1 MISFPTI
8 KNDTIV
14 TSNNFHY
21 IIDEWKKSNEISK
34 QHTKLKSFSDFKL
47 QNRESFFKFKM
58 SNEIKIEQI
67 NLEFQKNKKHSNE
80 SWEHFAKRLVE
91 KKDIVKQDLIWQVF
105 KNAMKFNKIKNE
117 IEVRRQY
124 FYLKDIVKVS
134 RIIDRYYKKSTTNN
148 KTCEE

>member
-14 TSNNFHY
+14 TSNNFNY
-21 IIDEWKKSNEISK
+21 IIDEWKKSNQISK
-34 QHTKLKSFSDFKL
+34 QYNKLKSFSDFTL
-47 QNRESFFKFKM
+47 QNRESFFKFKI

-80 SWEHFAKRLVE
+80 SWENFAKRLVE

-105 KNAMKFNKIKNE
+105 KNSMISNKIKNE
-117 IEVRRQY
+117 FEVRRQY

-134 RIIDRYYKKSTTNN
+134 RIIDRYYKKSNTNN